1 MASEGLLNAQ
11 SRPRILIVDD
21 DPAIRRLLRAV
32 LRLDYTLEEAS
43 TGDMALGILPAFAP
57 DLVLLD
63 IAMPGIDG
71 YETCRRLKSVAVN
84 AALQVIMVSAKTS
97 KQEQLQAYEAGADDY
112 VVKPFD
118 PQDLLARVQ
127 LHIQLRDATVRVTAI
142 STEIDSKNSALKR
155 LAEQGA
161 QDIIAVQDVAV
172 FTLAKL
178 AESRDQ
184 KAAGHLTR
192 IRFYAQTIA
201 EHLAADSPY
210 AEQIDRRFLDDL
222 YRASPLH
229 DIGKVGIPDA
239 ILLKPGRFTQKEFA
253 IMQRH
258 TVIGANILDQAVA
271 QTNGGGFLAMAA
283 LVARFHHEH
292 YDGTGYPAA
301 LVGQEIP
308 LPARIVAVADAYD
321 AITSERPYK
330 PAYSPVRAREL
341 IRLDCGWHFDPIVV
355 AAFDATFPAFLTIQ
369 QYATDDF
376 PTVQFPASDYAQ
388 PSGML
393 ATESHGV

>member
-11 SRPRILIVDD
+11 PRPRILIVDD

-32 LRLDYTLEEAS
+32 LQRDYTLEEAS
-43 TGDMALGILPAFAP
+43 TGDKALGILPAFAP

-63 IAMPGIDG
+63 IGMPGIDG

-84 AALQVIMVSAKTS
+84 AALQVIMVSAKSS

-112 VVKPFD
+112 VVKPFA

-127 LHIQLRDATVRVTAI
+127 LHIQLRDANARVTAI
-142 STEIDSKNSALKR
+142 STEIDSKNSELKR
-155 LAEQGA
+155 LAEQRT

-184 KAAGHLTR
+184 ETAGHLTR
-192 IRFYAQTIA
+192 IRVYTQTIA

-210 AEQIDRRFLDDL
+210 AEQIDRRFLDNL

-229 DIGKVGIPDA
+229 DIGKVGIPDD
-239 ILLKPGRFTQKEFA
+239 ILLKPGRLTQEEFA

-258 TVIGANILDQAVA
+258 TVIGADILDQAVA

-283 LVARFHHEH
+283 LVARFHHER
-292 YDGTGYPAA
+292 YDGTGYPTA

-308 LPARIVAVADAYD
+308 LSARIVALADAYD

-341 IRLDCGWHFDPIVV
+341 IRLDSGWHFDPLVV
-355 AAFDATFPAFLTIQ
+355 AAFDASFPAFLTIQ

-376 PTVQFPASDYAQ
+376 PMVQFPASDYAQ
-388 PSGML
+388 LS
-393 ATESHGV
+393 AASESNT

>member
-1 MASEGLLNAQ
+1 MTSEGLLNVQ

-32 LRLDYTLEEAS
+32 LQRDYTLEEAS
-43 TGDMALGILPAFAP
+43 TGDKALGILPAFAP

-84 AALQVIMVSAKTS
+84 TALQVIMVSAKSS
-97 KQEQLQAYEAGADDY
+97 KQEQLQAYEAGAGDY
-112 VVKPFD
+112 VIKPFD

-127 LHIQLRDATVRVTAI
+127 LHIQLRDAKARVTAI
-142 STEIDSKNSALKR
+142 RTEIESKNSELKR
-155 LAEQGA
+155 LAEQRA

-172 FTLAKL
+172 FTLAKV

-184 KAAGHLTR
+184 ETAGHLTR
-192 IRFYAQTIA
+192 IRVYAQTIA

-210 AEQIDRRFLDDL
+210 AKQIDRRFLDDL
-222 YRASPLH
+222 YRSSPLH
-229 DIGKVGIPDA
+229 DIGKVGIPDD
-239 ILLKPGRFTQKEFA
+239 ILLKPGRLTREEFA
-253 IMQRH
+253 TMQRH
-258 TVIGANILDQAVA
+258 TVIGADILDQAVEK
-271 QTNGGGFLAMAA
+271 TNGGGFLAMAA
-283 LVARFHHEH
+283 LVARFHHER
-292 YDGTGYPAA
+292 YDGRGYPAA

-308 LPARIVAVADAYD
+308 LPARVVALADAYD

-341 IRLDCGWHFDPIVV
+341 IHLDCGRHFDPLVV
-355 AAFDATFPAFLTIQ
+355 AAFDASFPAFLTIQ

-388 PSGML
+388 PST
-393 ATESHGV
+393 ASAS

>member
-1 MASEGLLNAQ
+1 MTSERLLNTQ
-11 SRPRILIVDD
+11 SRPKILIVDD

-32 LRLDYTLEEAS
+32 LQRDYTVEEAS
-43 TGDMALGILPAFAP
+43 TGDEALGILPAFAP

-71 YETCRRLKSVAVN
+71 YETCRRLKAVAVN
-84 AALQVIMVSAKTS
+84 ASLQVIMVSAKSS
-97 KQEQLQAYEAGADDY
+97 KQEQLQAYAAGADDY
-112 VVKPFD
+112 VIKPFD

-127 LHIQLRDATVRVTAI
+127 LHIQLRDALARVTAI
-142 STEIDSKNSALKR
+142 STEIDSKTSELKR
-155 LAEQGA
+155 IAEQQA

-184 KAAGHLTR
+184 GAAGHLTR
-192 IRFYAQTIA
+192 IRVYAQTIA

-210 AEQIDRRFLDDL
+210 AKQIDRRFLDDL

-229 DIGKVGIPDA
+229 DIGKVGIPDD
-239 ILLKPGRFTQKEFA
+239 ILLKPGRLTREEFA

-258 TVIGANILDQAVA
+258 TVIGADILDQAVA

-283 LVARFHHEH
+283 MVARFHHER
-292 YDGTGYPAA
+292 YDGTGYPTA
-301 LVGQEIP
+301 LAGQKIP
-308 LPARIVAVADAYD
+308 LPARIVALADAYD

-341 IRLDCGWHFDPIVV
+341 IQLDCGWHFDPLVV
-355 AAFDATFPAFLTIQ
+355 AAFEASFPAFLTIQ
-369 QYATDDF
+369 QQYTTDDF
-376 PTVQFPASDYAQ
+376 PTVQFSASDYAQ
-388 PSGML
+388 PS
-393 ATESHGV
+393 AASTS